1 MHRTGAVTTSAKTF
15 LVLSIVLVA
24 VASLIF
30 GFAVGRHY
38 QTNIWCCKMPDARN
52 VALSVK
58 ETLGVESFPSQIG
71 QDKWVLET
79 VFPGVRNGFFLDV
92 GSGDGIVRSNTYS
105 LEKRGWTGICID
117 PFPTNMEGRT
127 CRLFKE
133 VVYGHAGKRVL
144 FHTAGE
150 IGGVAETLD
159 TWKRRAEESPTVEFT
174 TVTLGD
180 ILERAHAPSFIH
192 FMSLDIEGAELEA
205 LHGVPFDKYAFGAL
219 AIEHNY
225 EGRKRN
231 DIEIFLERQGYSR
244 VHTWFQDDFFVPT
257 PGKRADRAHLSTS
270 LSSAPRP

>member
-1 MHRTGAVTTSAKTF
+1 MHPSSAVTTSTKTAF
-15 LVLSIVLVA
+15 LVAFVIVVALASLVFGMAVGRRYQTNVWCCKIPDSRNVVLSI
-24 VASLIF
+24 
-30 GFAVGRHY
+30 
-38 QTNIWCCKMPDARN
+38 
-52 VALSVK
+52 K
-58 ETLGVESFPSQIG
+58 ETLGVETFPSQIG

-79 VFPGVRNGFFLDV
+79 VFPGVRHGFFVDV

-105 LEKRGWTGICID
+105 LERRGWTGICID
-117 PFPTNMEGRT
+117 PFPTNMQGRT
-127 CRLFKE
+127 CRMFKE

-150 IGGVAETLD
+150 IGGVADNLD
-159 TWKRRAEESPTVEFT
+159 TWKRRAETSPAVEFT

-180 ILERAHAPSFIH
+180 ILQRANAPSFIH

-205 LHGVPFDKYAFGAL
+205 LHGVPFEKYSFGAL

-231 DIEIFLERQGYSR
+231 DIEIFLERHGYSR

-257 PGKRADRAHLSTS
+257 PSRVREQTAARSRH
-270 LSSAPRP
+270 

>member
-1 MHRTGAVTTSAKTF
+1 MHRSSAVTTSAKTG
-15 LVLSIVLVA
+15 LVLGLVLVVA
-24 VASLIF
+24 IASLAF
-30 GFAVGRHY
+30 GVAVGRRY
-38 QTNIWCCKMPDARN
+38 QTNVWCCKMPDSRN
-52 VALSVK
+52 IVLSVK
-58 ETLGVESFPSQIG
+58 ETLGLEAFPSQIG

-79 VFPGVRNGFFLDV
+79 VFPDVRNGFFLDV

-105 LEKRGWTGICID
+105 LERRGWTGICID
-117 PFPTNMEGRT
+117 PFPTNMQGRT
-127 CRLFKE
+127 CRMFKE

-150 IGGVAETLD
+150 IGGVADTLD
-159 TWKRRAEESPTVEFT
+159 TWKRRAETSPTVEFT

-180 ILERAHAPSFIH
+180 ILERANAPSFIH

-205 LHGVPFDKYAFGAL
+205 LRGVPFDKYSFGAL

-231 DIEIFLERQGYSR
+231 DIEIFLEGHGYSR

-257 PGKRADRAHLSTS
+257 PPGARGHTS
-270 LSSAPRP
+270 VRRGH